1 MKDKQGQ
8 QFIIKIGLAA
18 LVVLLSVGILWRGLL
33 VPLGQ
38 EKEAYKVSRL
48 LFAKVDK
55 KAGLKNELEKEFEK
69 ISKDVEVIRQSIL
82 GIDRTL
88 EFIETL
94 ESIGALTNNIYTTN
108 TVQEVKNE
116 SGVIEYINFS
126 MELEG
131 SFSSLLSF
139 FRELKALPYLMNF
152 AQVSIEISNEETN
165 LLKANAVLKV
175 YVK

>member
-1 MKDKQGQ
+1 MKDKSEQ
-8 QFIIKIGLAA
+8 QFIIKISLVA
-18 LVVLLSVGILWRGLL
+18 LVILLSVGILWRGLF
-33 VPLGQ
+33 VPLSQ

-48 LFAKVDK
+48 LFAEVDK
-55 KAGLKNELEKEFEK
+55 KAGLKSQLEKEFGK
-69 ISKDVEVIRQSIL
+69 ISEDVEVIRQSIL
-82 GIDRTL
+82 GIDKTL

-94 ESIGALTNNIYTTN
+94 ENIGALTNNIYTTN

-126 MELEG
+126 MALEG
-131 SFSSLLSF
+131 DFNNLLSF

-152 AQVSIEISNEETN
+152 TQVSIEISNEETK
-165 LLKANAVLKV
+165 LLKASVVLKV